1 MECAETEQDKAKTVL
16 FNGKNMQGNL
26 PQKYPNAEKL
36 QSKDNSEK
44 MLVLKMVL

>member
-26 PQKYPNAEKL
+26 PQKYLNAEKL